1 MTRDIKQRITSE
13 SLSRPPSH
21 QRDLPDLLSNR
32 AQQVSQK
39 SPAVISPFSAKPRNK
54 SPSRLEKKKNET
66 GNSGRQ
72 KRSPVN

>member
-54 SPSRLEKKKNET
+54 SRSRLEKKKT
-66 GNSGRQ
+66 KPGIRAG
-72 KRSPVN
+72 KRDLP